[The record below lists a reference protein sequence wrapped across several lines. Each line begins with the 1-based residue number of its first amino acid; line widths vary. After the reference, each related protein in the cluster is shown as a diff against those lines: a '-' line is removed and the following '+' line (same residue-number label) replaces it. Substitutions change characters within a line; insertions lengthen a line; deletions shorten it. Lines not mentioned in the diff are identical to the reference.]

1 MLRFRCLIFS
11 LLATLSAFSQKGDT
25 LRKYLDQDYSLSKR
39 GRAVYPALAIRKD
52 DHWMLIATYPDTSL
66 LLVAWFKDKNLTI
79 KDGPY
84 SFYYGNGKQYVQGY
98 FVNNL
103 PMGGWQY
110 WYANGVLKDS
120 GVIQNGQMVQT
131 WKSWHEN
138 GSLMAI
144 GNYKFDSS
152 IVVLPAADGY
162 TSSLLPKPDVI
173 SRTKHGTWA
182 SYFPSGNLY
191 DSGEYVN
198 NRKNGYWRFWRPGA
212 LLEAEGYFV
221 NDTLTGEWNWYGENG
236 KRSTREFYK
245 ASKLVKM
252 ECYDENGEY
261 TGDFCSIL
269 KPPYPLGDFRD
280 FQNYMMDNIQFPKEL
295 INKEL
300 KGDVTIQCEI
310 SKDGK
315 LNKLNVVSPYPSLT
329 QEVEKFFNTLT
340 NWSPA
345 IVHNRPVQYTIE
357 YKLPLTAE

>member
-11 LLATLSAFSQKGDT
+11 LLATLTAFSQKGDT
-25 LRKYLDQDYSLSKR
+25 LRKYLDQGYSLSKR

-120 GVIQNGQMVQT
+120 GVMQNGQMVQT

-152 IVVLPAADGY
+152 IVVLPPAADGAARE
-162 TSSLLPKPDVI
+162 P
-173 SRTKHGTWA
+173 RA
-182 SYFPSGNLY
+182 
-191 DSGEYVN
+191 GELHA
-198 NRKNGYWRFWRPGA
+198 G
-212 LLEAEGYFV
+212 
-221 NDTLTGEWNWYGENG
+221 
-236 KRSTREFYK
+236 
-245 ASKLVKM
+245 
-252 ECYDENGEY
+252 
-261 TGDFCSIL
+261 GD
-269 KPPYPLGDFRD
+269 LGDVREVRHRLRRRLLTD
-280 FQNYMMDNIQFPKEL
+280 EPDAEL
-295 INKEL
+295 PL
-300 KGDVTIQCEI
+300 
-310 SKDGK
+310 
-315 LNKLNVVSPYPSLT
+315 LVVSPASDG
-329 QEVEKFFNTLT
+329 V
-340 NWSPA
+340 
-345 IVHNRPVQYTIE
+345 V
-357 YKLPLTAE
+357 AEQRARFACAR